1 MGRSSKDVRQSRSI
15 QLFIFEF
22 TCLGLESDIFKD
34 NPRSLGARVLTI
46 KKAMSQHH
54 GEILFRRLQT
64 QVINMLFFQNKWIVE
79 NGLAMV
85 WVAEA
90 ALKWNIEVQVF
101 YFVFGRRPQ
110 PCQRVNDYIPLTIP
124 LEPICFAPRKRS
136 RGLWFQFF
144 LSCSNRGRSGCLPR
158 HWRPGSPGSLV
169 HGDN

>member
-1 MGRSSKDVRQSRSI
+1 
-15 QLFIFEF
+15 
-22 TCLGLESDIFKD
+22 
-34 NPRSLGARVLTI
+34 
-46 KKAMSQHH
+46 MSQHH

-144 LSCSNRGRSGCLPR
+144 CHVQTGVAQDAFQDIDGRGPRGPWYMATTSCEGQLERCNSHGESRGWAREPQIAR
-158 HWRPGSPGSLV
+158 TPNQTWRICFT
-169 HGDN
+169 N